1 MISSAWVSVL
11 SALFAAG
18 SIIIVAWIN
27 ARNNRRSKEE
37 REEDR
42 RKLAE
47 ERGKLAAEHEKI
59 SAEAAE
65 IALRSLR
72 NELNQAYE
80 DVARRRTTIRV
91 QDLHIEQLGET
102 VRKQAK
108 RIVALEDWA
117 LVASQRLERLGIG
130 DMPPVPRESDEEG
143 R

>member
-1 MISSAWVSVL
+1 MSSSEWVSLL
-11 SALFAAG
+11 SAVFAAG
-18 SIIIVAWIN
+18 SIVIVAWIN
-27 ARNNRRSKEE
+27 ARNNRRSQEE

-65 IALRSLR
+65 VALRSLR
-72 NELNQAYE
+72 HELNEAYG
-80 DVARRRTTIRV
+80 DVEKRRTTIRV

-102 VRKQAK
+102 VRRQAK

-117 LVASQRLERLGIG
+117 LVASHRLERLGIE